1 MNISCFGDGKF
12 FYSNN
17 DGKLQLL
24 NIKNQIFPVENEFT
38 SVIFIECTGTIWNR
52 RDASWFCVSI
62 FIKDMGW
69 YLEVIGN
76 LLNDECII
84 YIFTGEVLNGTPNIL
99 TNQ

>member
-52 RDASWFCVSI
+52 RDAS
-62 FIKDMGW
+62 
-69 YLEVIGN
+69 
-76 LLNDECII
+76 
-84 YIFTGEVLNGTPNIL
+84 
-99 TNQ
+99 